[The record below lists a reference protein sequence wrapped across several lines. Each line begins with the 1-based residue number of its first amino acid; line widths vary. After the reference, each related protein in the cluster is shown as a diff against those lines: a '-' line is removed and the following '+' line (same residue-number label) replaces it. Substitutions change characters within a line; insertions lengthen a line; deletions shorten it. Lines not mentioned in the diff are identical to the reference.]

1 MVKKDSK
8 GQAMNV
14 ISKEKKDMSNLSLVK
29 LQKIA
34 QKQGF
39 ITEEQIKNSCSKKL
53 SAKQIK
59 EYLDQKKISVRSFRK
74 IINYRSEHN
83 RSPELEKNRYSD
95 PTWIYLNSLGR
106 VPLMTRGQEVQYSI
120 LMRFAQYKLLD
131 MAFRKTQI
139 HQAIFNM
146 CKELQEGK
154 IDCADILRVEE
165 DRVKNTSEIEEMK
178 LNFFKKVKSLQ
189 KAISELKS
197 LKKSCL
203 VLLKKVFQRICN

>member
-1 MVKKDSK
+1 MVKIDSK

-83 RSPELEKNRYSD
+83 RSPELEK
-95 PTWIYLNSLGR
+95 
-106 VPLMTRGQEVQYSI
+106 
-120 LMRFAQYKLLD
+120 
-131 MAFRKTQI
+131 
-139 HQAIFNM
+139 
-146 CKELQEGK
+146 
-154 IDCADILRVEE
+154 
-165 DRVKNTSEIEEMK
+165 
-178 LNFFKKVKSLQ
+178 KSL
-189 KAISELKS
+189 
-197 LKKSCL
+197 
-203 VLLKKVFQRICN
+203 F